1 MFDLPVLISENNG
14 QFRIAIAMN
23 EDSVISRRVSRADLE
38 QLKVRIDAALGAPAS
53 VFDDWL
59 QVER

>member
-1 MFDLPVLISENNG
+1 MFDLPVLISENKG

-38 QLKVRIDAALGAPAS
+38 QLKVRIDAALGVSAS